1 MKSKLRFIGIILFVQ
16 CAFFANAQN
25 WDEIIK
31 ATASDRNAND
41 FYGKAVAIDGD
52 YAIVGAWGED
62 EDVLGN
68 NTMNEAGSAYILHL
82 ENGRW
87 IEVQKIVAS
96 DRYLED
102 NFGYSVDICGDYA
115 VVGAWK
121 ESHNETGDST
131 LQHSGSVY
139 IFYNDGNSWSQTQ
152 KIVALDRTESDF
164 FGNSVAIDGDFIVVG
179 AMEDDINHSINDNAG
194 SAYIFLNTAG
204 NWIQTQKIVA
214 SDRSAADYFGYDVDI
229 SGDFIIVGALFEDE
243 DEDGLTSLNSAGS
256 AYIFEYTSSWNQVKK
271 ITATDR
277 EADDYFGYSVA
288 IDGNYAIVGAY
299 EKDLYP
305 SADDTIPDA
314 GAAYTFSC
322 LSGGIIT
329 PLNKLVASDREIDD
343 RFGNSVAI
351 DGDYAIVGAYL
362 NDVDALGENFIY
374 RTGSAY
380 IFNITSG
387 LEEQK
392 IVALDRDVADYFGCA
407 VAISNDYLIVGAIL
421 EDHDNNGNN
430 TQGEAGSAY
439 IFHNRREIN
448 VKQAEDIADEGIFDF
463 GEILWGNSSSELTFT
478 IENTG
483 VDNLILSGS
492 PFIEISGADAAK
504 FTINQTLTSTPV
516 TAGSST
522 TFTISFNPTAAAVY
536 TAEISILNNDTDE
549 NPYNFTII
557 GTGSKHPQTITDF
570 ATIST
575 KTYGDNN
582 FNVSAT
588 ASSGLDVVFSSS
600 DENIATCGGTNGE
613 IITII
618 GAGTCDIYANQL
630 GNEFY
635 EAAPQISQTLIVNQ
649 KHLTVTTDLGQTKEY
664 GNSEPV
670 FTYTLTTGSLVSGDS
685 FSGALS
691 RTTGEDLGVY
701 EISIGTLS
709 AGANYSISFINADF
723 EIIERTIYVTVDAD
737 QSKVVGQTDPGL
749 TYSYYPTLV
758 DDDSFI
764 GTISRL
770 AGEDVGFYEI
780 QQGTLSLNSNYIID
794 YTSNNFEIT
803 QKHITVTPNSN
814 LSKIYGTT
822 DPYLTYTYSP
832 ALASGDTF
840 TGTLVR
846 ETGEDVGLYAITAGT
861 LSAGNNYSLNI
872 ESENMEIIQKSI
884 IIVPLDNQSKSYGNL
899 DPLFTYYNI
908 GSPVNGDELTGAL
921 SRTAGE
927 NLGFYEINLGT
938 LSIGS
943 NYNLTINPKYFEIK
957 RKNILIIVDA
967 DQSKVYGE
975 ADPILT
981 YTPSS
986 SIATWDS
993 YTGSIVR
1000 ESGENAGTY
1009 AINQGSLALNS
1020 NYNLSFMGDDFEIT
1034 RIPITLTADA
1044 GQSKYYG
1051 EDNPDE
1057 YTYSYTGNIVNGDS
1071 FSGALTRD
1079 YGENVGMYT
1088 INQGGLWISTNYLI
1102 TYIANDFEII
1112 PSELE
1117 VIADANQSKEY
1128 GDMDPAEY
1136 TYSYTGTLSNGDD
1149 FTGTLSRI
1157 DGEDIGFYEINQ
1169 GSLTIN
1175 NNYNL
1180 SFITDNFEITT
1191 KTIAVTIDPDQSKV
1205 YGEADHDL
1213 TYTYTGTLASGDD
1226 FTGVL
1231 FREIGENV
1239 GLYPIEQGTLSLNE
1253 NYNINI
1259 NSENFEITKANPIL
1273 TWNNPADIYH
1283 STELTETQLNAVA
1296 DVAGSFSYGPDFG
1309 FVLPV
1314 GDNQELTCEFTPTD
1328 NVNYNI
1334 VSASAFINVLLDS
1347 KVETYFTDLKVYPN
1361 PTRGILFIDFGE
1373 STDAKIKILDIT
1385 GKIIL
1390 EKSVNNTV
1398 ETLDMSMMPS
1408 GVYFVEIETVTSA
1421 TLSHLSHSVNTKRM
1435 RVVVQ

>member
-1 MKSKLRFIGIILFVQ
+1 
-16 CAFFANAQN
+16 
-25 WDEIIK
+25 
-31 ATASDRNAND
+31 
-41 FYGKAVAIDGD
+41 
-52 YAIVGAWGED
+52 
-62 EDVLGN
+62 
-68 NTMNEAGSAYILHL
+68 
-82 ENGRW
+82 
-87 IEVQKIVAS
+87 
-96 DRYLED
+96 
-102 NFGYSVDICGDYA
+102 
-115 VVGAWK
+115 
-121 ESHNETGDST
+121 
-131 LQHSGSVY
+131 
-139 IFYNDGNSWSQTQ
+139 
-152 KIVALDRTESDF
+152 
-164 FGNSVAIDGDFIVVG
+164 
-179 AMEDDINHSINDNAG
+179 
-194 SAYIFLNTAG
+194 
-204 NWIQTQKIVA
+204 
-214 SDRSAADYFGYDVDI
+214 
-229 SGDFIIVGALFEDE
+229 
-243 DEDGLTSLNSAGS
+243 
-256 AYIFEYTSSWNQVKK
+256 
-271 ITATDR
+271 
-277 EADDYFGYSVA
+277 
-288 IDGNYAIVGAY
+288 
-299 EKDLYP
+299 
-305 SADDTIPDA
+305 
-314 GAAYTFSC
+314 
-322 LSGGIIT
+322 
-329 PLNKLVASDREIDD
+329 
-343 RFGNSVAI
+343 
-351 DGDYAIVGAYL
+351 
-362 NDVDALGENFIY
+362 
-374 RTGSAY
+374 
-380 IFNITSG
+380 
-387 LEEQK
+387 
-392 IVALDRDVADYFGCA
+392 
-407 VAISNDYLIVGAIL
+407 
-421 EDHDNNGNN
+421 
-430 TQGEAGSAY
+430 
-439 IFHNRREIN
+439 
-448 VKQAEDIADEGIFDF
+448 
-463 GEILWGNSSSELTFT
+463 
-478 IENTG
+478 
-483 VDNLILSGS
+483 
-492 PFIEISGADAAK
+492 
-504 FTINQTLTSTPV
+504 
-516 TAGSST
+516 
-522 TFTISFNPTAAAVY
+522 
-536 TAEISILNNDTDE
+536 
-549 NPYNFTII
+549 
-557 GTGSKHPQTITDF
+557 
-570 ATIST
+570 
-575 KTYGDNN
+575 
-582 FNVSAT
+582 
-588 ASSGLDVVFSSS
+588 
-600 DENIATCGGTNGE
+600 
-613 IITII
+613 
-618 GAGTCDIYANQL
+618 
-630 GNEFY
+630 
-635 EAAPQISQTLIVNQ
+635 
-649 KHLTVTTDLGQTKEY
+649 
-664 GNSEPV
+664 
-670 FTYTLTTGSLVSGDS
+670 
-685 FSGALS
+685 
-691 RTTGEDLGVY
+691 
-701 EISIGTLS
+701 
-709 AGANYSISFINADF
+709 
-723 EIIERTIYVTVDAD
+723 
-737 QSKVVGQTDPGL
+737 
-749 TYSYYPTLV
+749 
-758 DDDSFI
+758 
-764 GTISRL
+764 
-770 AGEDVGFYEI
+770 
-780 QQGTLSLNSNYIID
+780 
-794 YTSNNFEIT
+794 
-803 QKHITVTPNSN
+803 
-814 LSKIYGTT
+814 
-822 DPYLTYTYSP
+822 
-832 ALASGDTF
+832 
-840 TGTLVR
+840 
-846 ETGEDVGLYAITAGT
+846 
-861 LSAGNNYSLNI
+861 
-872 ESENMEIIQKSI
+872 
-884 IIVPLDNQSKSYGNL
+884 
-899 DPLFTYYNI
+899 
-908 GSPVNGDELTGAL
+908 
-921 SRTAGE
+921 
-927 NLGFYEINLGT
+927 
-938 LSIGS
+938 
-943 NYNLTINPKYFEIK
+943 
-957 RKNILIIVDA
+957 LIIVDA

-1102 TYIANDFEII
+1102 TYIGNDFEII

-1205 YGEADHDL
+1205 YGEADHEL